1 MCCICA
7 GSCNHIGNHGYC
19 EAHGGKSGGL
29 SWTSPNTQVFPP
41 LFVDK
46 AALLTKLRDE
56 VEGLHKYDVAEN
68 GTWFPS
74 SRGIFYLGSEVLALL
89 EKAGE

>member
-7 GSCNHIGNHGYC
+7 GSCNHIGRHGYC
-19 EAHGGKSGGL
+19 EVHGGKSGGL

-46 AALLTKLRDE
+46 ATLLTKLREE
-56 VEGLHKYDVAEN
+56 VEGINTYTKDKNYQHDLILRHQ
-68 GTWFPS
+68 
-74 SRGIFYLGSEVLALL
+74 VLALL